1 VEVSRADVRLQPL
14 ARRRL
19 ASLGDVGATWL
30 ADLPAR
36 LDDLADRWQLTLGR
50 AMPGG
55 SASYVVAATT
65 ATDEPRVLKLGLPG
79 HSLAGEHRVLAA
91 AGGQGYVRC
100 FAYGQGEEA
109 LLLERLG
116 PSLEHTP
123 MPPGAKLDRLV
134 DTLRTAW
141 TVAPADHEP
150 PVGEA
155 SGAAKA
161 RELHRLVTETDARL
175 PGACRTD
182 VRDLALTYA
191 ERRAADSS
199 APAVVVHGDP
209 HPANALKVRRPRAGS
224 ESGWCFVD
232 PDGFVCDPAY
242 DLGVLLRGWTQRL
255 LAVPPEEAR
264 LLLRRWSLRV
274 VERSGL
280 GLEAA
285 DGAWEWAFLERVSTG
300 LHVTGFGAH
309 EIGATFL
316 DSAAHLLD

>member
-1 VEVSRADVRLQPL
+1 
-14 ARRRL
+14 
-19 ASLGDVGATWL
+19 
-30 ADLPAR
+30 
-36 LDDLADRWQLTLGR
+36 
-50 AMPGG
+50 
-55 SASYVVAATT
+55 
-65 ATDEPRVLKLGLPG
+65 
-79 HSLAGEHRVLAA
+79 
-91 AGGQGYVRC
+91 
-100 FAYGQGEEA
+100 
-109 LLLERLG
+109 
-116 PSLEHTP
+116 
-123 MPPGAKLDRLV
+123 
-134 DTLRTAW
+134 
-141 TVAPADHEP
+141 
-150 PVGEA
+150 
-155 SGAAKA
+155 
-161 RELHRLVTETDARL
+161 VTETDARL

>member
-1 VEVSRADVRLQPL
+1 MTRADVRLQPL

-19 ASLGDVGATWL
+19 ASLGDVGAAWL
-30 ADLPAR
+30 ADLPAL
-36 LDDLADRWQLTLGR
+36 LDDLAARWQLSLGR

-55 SASYVVAATT
+55 SASYVVGAST
-65 ATDEPRVLKLGLPG
+65 ASDEPRVLKVGLPG

-91 AGGQGYVRC
+91 AEGQGYVRC
-100 FAYGQGEEA
+100 FAYAHDEEA
-109 LLLERLG
+109 LLLEQLG

-141 TVAPADHEP
+141 AVTPADHEP
-150 PVGEA
+150 PRGEA
-155 SGAAKA
+155 PGAARA

-175 PGACRTD
+175 PGACRAD
-182 VRDLALTYA
+182 VRDLALEYA

-199 APAVVVHGDP
+199 ATSVVVHGDP
-209 HPANALKVRRPRAGS
+209 HPANALKVRRPRPGS

-232 PDGFVCDPAY
+232 PDGFACDPAY

-264 LLLRRWSLRV
+264 LLLRRWCLRV